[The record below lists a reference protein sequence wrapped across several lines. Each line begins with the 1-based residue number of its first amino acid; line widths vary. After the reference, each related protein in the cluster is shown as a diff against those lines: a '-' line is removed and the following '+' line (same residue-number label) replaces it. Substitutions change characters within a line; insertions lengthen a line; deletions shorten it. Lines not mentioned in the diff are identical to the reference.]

1 MSLADLINALAAD
14 LTRPL
19 PRNTASFAESRAL
32 RPELAP
38 FATVADLRL
47 ALDSTSSLDPD
58 ARRALVAVLVEEAQ
72 TGTSPL
78 WSTLLV
84 LAFAPMLQR
93 VRKHV
98 DPRPRDED
106 LDGAILAAFLGA
118 VRAVRA
124 GPYTSLALRWATEKE
139 VLTARIAERRLG
151 RLAGFNERVHS
162 NAAGQLRE
170 TEPDRA
176 LDEVLR
182 VLEKEG
188 AAEILDIL
196 IATRG
201 RDESLRAYVART
213 CRNKRERASRYEH
226 LCRARLRFERELRE
240 RLTPEAA

>member
-1 MSLADLINALAAD
+1 MSLADLIKTLAAD
-14 LTRPL
+14 LSRPL
-19 PRNTASFAESRAL
+19 PRNTRSFAETRAR
-32 RPELAP
+32 RPVLTP
-38 FATVADLRL
+38 FAAVADLRL
-47 ALDSTSSLDPD
+47 ALDPASRLDPD
-58 ARRALVAVLVEEAQ
+58 ARRTLVAVLVQEAQ

-84 LAFAPMLQR
+84 LAFAPMLHR
-93 VRKHV
+93 VRVHV

-106 LDGAILAAFLGA
+106 LDSAVLAAFLGA

-151 RLAGFNERVHS
+151 ARTGFNERIHS

-182 VLEKEG
+182 VLEKDG
-188 AAEILDIL
+188 AAEILDVL

-213 CRNKRERASRYEH
+213 CPNKRERASRYER

-240 RLTPEAA
+240 RMAPQAA